1 MSVPKSAVRH
11 VGRPFLF
18 LRFRQVSDLFSC
30 PLRSEILAKRRNEE
44 GGWDEGRSPIRE
56 LVQPGGNGK

>member
-11 VGRPFLF
+11 IGRPFLF
-18 LRFRQVSDLFSC
+18 LRQVSDLFSC
-30 PLRSEILAKRRNEE
+30 PLRSELLAKRRKNGKG

-56 LVQPGGNGK
+56 LVQPEGNGK